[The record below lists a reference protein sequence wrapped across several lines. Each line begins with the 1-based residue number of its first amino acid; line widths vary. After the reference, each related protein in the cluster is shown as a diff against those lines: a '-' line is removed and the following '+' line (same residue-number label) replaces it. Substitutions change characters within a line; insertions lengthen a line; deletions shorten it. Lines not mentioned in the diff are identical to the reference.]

1 MKRTEF
7 AAGVIRHFK
16 PGKRS
21 VYDPQH
27 TFFTKCPVVSYSSVA
42 LLSFLVFRLLHS
54 LEEAPICSTE
64 RYSLKGENRSVSGM
78 LVAFGDSGHGQP
90 ILLKSGLGFLTT
102 VGRLWVIAG
111 TGSTQHQRY
120 RVETVS
126 VCQA

>member
-64 RYSLKGENRSVSGM
+64 RYSLKCEKRPISGM

-90 ILLKSGLGFLTT
+90 DLIVSNIVEKWPRAPYYCRSFVGDSGHGL
-102 VGRLWVIAG
+102 
-111 TGSTQHQRY
+111 H
-120 RVETVS
+120 TVS
-126 VCQA
+126 TI